1 MSIPRSAATVP
12 LVRFMFQTERWNEAI
27 RMAELKAQS
36 PSTGITNAVS
46 VRADDIKATA
56 FSGQMDES
64 LRPDL

>member
-1 MSIPRSAATVP
+1 
-12 LVRFMFQTERWNEAI
+12 MFQTERWNEAI
-27 RMAELKAQS
+27 RTAELRAQS
-36 PSTGITNAVS
+36 PSPGITNAVS